1 MKVITYKIQ
10 DFTFMLNSIEFKY
23 SIHYVERNYQLCKFL
38 DDLYEKI
45 MHFVS
50 MIPHCFL
57 LCS

>member
-1 MKVITYKIQ
+1 
-10 DFTFMLNSIEFKY
+10 MLNSIEFKY